1 MHGWINKLLLDFDI
15 SLLFVDYMLGY
26 MDLGPPSEKCELCG
40 AIMWDGERNN
50 KTAKN
55 KKPTFS
61 LCCNVGT
68 VQLPNE
74 KPPPDFLA
82 VLLSDPQKS
91 RFN

>member
-1 MHGWINKLLLDFDI
+1 M
-15 SLLFVDYMLGY
+15 SGY
-26 MDLGPPSEKCELCG
+26 MDLGPPSEKCEFCG

-50 KTAKN
+50 KAAKN

-68 VQLPNE
+68 VKLPAE

-91 RFN
+91 LH